1 MSRVRREQLR
11 ACEAETEAERLRARV
26 SEAESEAAAAREARR
41 EALDLAGSAHRERV
55 DAEAREESLK
65 ATFRAAKRGL
75 AFGGTR
81 VAPTAK
87 TDGARPPRRAAENAS
102 DGDGDDRSAGR
113 AGGGSPFGLG
123 DAWEETP
130 RPIGELPPPP
140 EPPEGSGDEAGPSS
154 GESARRDGRETKRRP
169 AAKKAGRP
177 PLRPKTPK
185 NDARGL
191 AHRRRK

>member
-11 ACEAETEAERLRARV
+11 ACEAEAEAERLRARV
-26 SEAESEAAAAREARR
+26 LEAESETAAAREARR
-41 EALDLAGSAHRERV
+41 EALDLAGAARRARA

-75 AFGGTR
+75 SSGGTR
-81 VAPTAK
+81 EARPTRVAA
-87 TDGARPPRRAAENAS
+87 GGSLPPRRATENAS
-102 DGDGDDRSAGR
+102 DGGDGGDRSAGR
-113 AGGGSPFGLG
+113 DEGGSPFGLG

-140 EPPEGSGDEAGPSS
+140 EPLEGSDDEAGSSS
-154 GESARRDGRETKRRP
+154 GGSARRDGRRP
-169 AAKKAGRP
+169 AAKAGRP
-177 PLRPKTPK
+177 PLRPRTPK

-191 AHRRRK
+191 ARARRK